1 MADWF
6 RSISALGLGFLGVA
20 AVTLGL
26 AGVIVPGREPAPQ
39 ADGNGAESPAATAPP
54 LNGIGGELTVTGDRE
69 GTLTLQRESQGEV
82 YALVGDDARMVVG
95 GEPAEISQISWE
107 GLEFFPEPSD
117 CTITPGALDDQI
129 GVGYAEIRC
138 EGLEDIRDGG
148 TVDLA
153 GHLGLPLTMVGE
165 ADLPDMGGSVEVG
178 DDTWSFSE
186 AYLFEFAVNAEPGS
200 EGYNLTLADED
211 LGTAIRFQYDIQTH
225 RLTLVQVEREGEVA
239 AQDPGACSL
248 GTEELGRLTPS
259 TAVVELSI
267 DCPAADV
274 PGLGPVPIIGTVII
288 HEIGFTG

>member
-1 MADWF
+1 MSDWF

-39 ADGNGAESPAATAPP
+39 TGGGAAESPAATAPQ
-54 LNGIGGELTVTGDRE
+54 LDGIGGDLAVTGDRE
-69 GTLTLQRESQGEV
+69 GTLSLQRESQGEV

-95 GEPAEISQISWE
+95 GEPAQISQISWE

-138 EGLEDIRDGG
+138 EGLEDVRGDG

-165 ADLPDMGGSVEVG
+165 SDLPAMGGSVEVG
-178 DDTWSFSE
+178 DETWSFSE
-186 AYLFEFAVNAEPGS
+186 ALLFYLTVNAEPGS
-200 EGYNLTLADED
+200 EGYNMTLADEE

-225 RLTLVQVEREGEVA
+225 RLTLVQVERDGEEA
-239 AQDPGACSL
+239 AQDPGGCSL

-267 DCPAADV
+267 DCAAADV
-274 PGLGPVPIIGTVII
+274 PGFGPVPIIGTVII
-288 HEIGFTG
+288 HEIAFTG